1 MKELDIAY
9 FLKTKLEENR
19 LMEVVKTE
27 PLYSNIQNNYLKQ
40 LFAIMHQRF
49 NALFEF
55 MKSKKKGNGHFNASE
70 SRELLNLI
78 KLYEDMHYVLRE
90 TPLSFKLDDTYDSML
105 KFCKGFLQESNGSE
119 IPNDLPEFKIKEY
132 EPIFFM
138 SQIISV
144 PVVNKNFNYEL
155 KFIGEGSYAKVFK
168 YKDTFYNKFFVL
180 KRAKD
185 ELNDKELS
193 RFRLEFDTM
202 KELKSPYVL
211 DVYRY
216 DDTNNEYYMEY
227 ADESLYDFIRKNNT
241 KLSRKRRR
249 AIAHQIFKGFSYI
262 HSKKYLHRD
271 ISFTNILLQHYD
283 NELSVVKISDFGL
296 VKIEHSNLTSFGSEV
311 KGSLNDSNLQFV
323 GFASYNMEYE
333 TFALTR
339 LIYYVMT
346 GKYNLENI
354 KNENIRNF
362 VLKGVAPNLDER
374 YHSVEEMQIA
384 FEKAFPLNEY

>member
-1 MKELDIAY
+1 MDIAN

-90 TPLSFKLDDTYDSML
+90 TPLSFKLDDTYDSMV

-132 EPIFFM
+132 EPIFFI

-144 PVVNKNFNYEL
+144 PVVNKNYNYEL

-185 ELNDKELS
+185 DLNDKELS

-249 AIAHQIFKGFSYI
+249 GIAHQIFKGFSYI

-323 GFASYNMEYE
+323 GFANYNMEYE

-362 VLKGVAPNLDER
+362 VLKGIDPMLEKR
-374 YHSVEEMQIA
+374 YHSIDEMQMA
-384 FEKAFPLNEY
+384 FEKAFPLTEF

>member
-1 MKELDIAY
+1 MDIVY
-9 FLKTKLEENR
+9 FLKTKLEENK

-27 PLYSNIQNNYLKQ
+27 VLYSNIENNYLKQ
-40 LFAIMHQRF
+40 LFAIMHQQF
-49 NALFEF
+49 NSLFEF
-55 MKSKKKGNGHFNASE
+55 MKSKKKFNGHFNASE

-78 KLYEDMHYVLRE
+78 KLYEDMHYVLAE

-105 KFCKGFLQESNGSE
+105 RFCKGFLQESNGSE
-119 IPNDLPEFKIKEY
+119 IPENLPEFQIKEY

-138 SQIISV
+138 TEIISV
-144 PVVNKNFNYEL
+144 PTVNKNYNYEL

-185 ELNDKELS
+185 DLNEKELL

-216 DDTNNEYYMEY
+216 DDINNEYYMEY

-249 AIAHQIFKGFSYI
+249 GIAHQIFKGFSYI

-323 GFASYNMEYE
+323 GFANYNMEYE

-374 YHSVEEMQIA
+374 YHSVEEMQTA
-384 FEKAFPLNEY
+384 FENAFPLVEF

>member
-1 MKELDIAY
+1 MDITN
-9 FLKTKLEENR
+9 FLKTKLDENR

-27 PLYSNIQNNYLKQ
+27 SLYDNVGNGYLKQ
-40 LFAIMHQRF
+40 LFAIMHQRY
-49 NALFEF
+49 NVLFEF

-70 SRELLNLI
+70 SRELLKLI
-78 KLYEDMHYVLRE
+78 KLYEDLQYVLRE
-90 TPLSFKLDDTYDSML
+90 TPLSFKLDNIYDFML
-105 KFCKGFLQESNGSE
+105 KFCKGFLQEANGSE

-132 EPIFFM
+132 EPIFFI

-144 PVVNKNFNYEL
+144 PVVNKNYNYEL

-185 ELNDKELS
+185 DLNDKELS

-227 ADESLYDFIRKNNT
+227 ADESLYDFQIKNNT

-249 AIAHQIFKGFSYI
+249 GIAQQIFKGFSYI

-323 GFASYNMEYE
+323 EFANYNMEYE

-362 VLKGVAPNLDER
+362 VLKGVSSNLNKR

-384 FEKAFPLNEY
+384 FEKAFPFSEC

>member
-1 MKELDIAY
+1 MDIAY
-9 FLKTKLEENR
+9 LLKNKLEENK
-19 LMEVVKTE
+19 LMEVVRTE
-27 PLYSNIQNNYLKQ
+27 PLYSNIENKSLKQ

-78 KLYEDMHYVLRE
+78 KLYEDMQYVLRE
-90 TPLSFKLDDTYDSML
+90 TPLAFRLDDTYDSML
-105 KFCKGFLQESNGSE
+105 KFCKGFLKESNGSE
-119 IPNDLPEFKIKEY
+119 IPDDLPEFKIKEY
-132 EPIFFM
+132 EPIFSI

-144 PVVNKNFNYEL
+144 PIVNKSHNYEL
-155 KFIGEGSYAKVFK
+155 KFIGEGSYAKV
-168 YKDTFYNKFFVL
+168 YKFYIL

-185 ELNDKELS
+185 DLDAKELS

-202 KELKSPYVL
+202 RELKSPYVL
-211 DVYRY
+211 EVYRY
-216 DDTNNEYYMEY
+216 DDINNEYYMEY
-227 ADESLYDFIRKNNT
+227 ADETLYDFIRKNNT

-249 AIAHQIFKGFSYI
+249 GIAHQIFKGFSYI
-262 HSKKYLHRD
+262 HSKNYLHRD

-311 KGSLNDSNLQFV
+311 KGSLNDSNLQVV
-323 GFASYNMEYE
+323 GFANYNIEYE

-354 KNENIRNF
+354 KNENIKNF
-362 VLKGVAPNLDER
+362 VLKGVAPNIDER
-374 YHSVEEMQIA
+374 YHSVDEMQVA
-384 FEKAFPLNEY
+384 FEKAFPLNDL

>member
-1 MKELDIAY
+1 MDIAY
-9 FLKTKLEENR
+9 FLKTKLEENK
-19 LMEVVKTE
+19 LMEVVRTE
-27 PLYSNIQNNYLKQ
+27 PLYSNIENKSLKQ

-78 KLYEDMHYVLRE
+78 KLYEDMQYVLRE
-90 TPLSFKLDDTYDSML
+90 TPLAFRLDDTYDSML
-105 KFCKGFLQESNGSE
+105 KFCKGFLKESNGSE
-119 IPNDLPEFKIKEY
+119 IPDDLPEFKIKEY
-132 EPIFFM
+132 EPIFSI

-144 PVVNKNFNYEL
+144 PIVNKSHNYEL
-155 KFIGEGSYAKVFK
+155 KFIGEGSYAKV
-168 YKDTFYNKFFVL
+168 YKFYIL

-185 ELNDKELS
+185 DLDAKELS

-202 KELKSPYVL
+202 RELKSPYVL
-211 DVYRY
+211 EVYRY
-216 DDTNNEYYMEY
+216 DDINNEYYMEY
-227 ADESLYDFIRKNNT
+227 ADETLYDFIRKNNT

-249 AIAHQIFKGFSYI
+249 GIAHQIFKGFSYI
-262 HSKKYLHRD
+262 HSKNYLHRD

-311 KGSLNDSNLQFV
+311 KGSLNDSNLQVV
-323 GFASYNMEYE
+323 GFANYNIEYE

-354 KNENIRNF
+354 KNENIKNF
-362 VLKGVAPNLDER
+362 VLKGVAPNIDER
-374 YHSVEEMQIA
+374 YHSVDEMQVA
-384 FEKAFPLNEY
+384 FEKAFPLNDL

>member
-1 MKELDIAY
+1 MDITN
-9 FLKTKLEENR
+9 FLKTKLDENR
-19 LMEVVKTE
+19 LTEVVKTE
-27 PLYSNIQNNYLKQ
+27 SLYTNVGNEYLKQ
-40 LFAIMHQRF
+40 LFAIMHQRY
-49 NALFEF
+49 NTLFEF

-70 SRELLNLI
+70 SRELLKLI
-78 KLYEDMHYVLRE
+78 KLYEDLQYVLRE
-90 TPLSFKLDDTYDSML
+90 TPLSFKLDNTYDSML
-105 KFCKGFLQESNGSE
+105 KFCKSFLQESNGSE

-132 EPIFFM
+132 EPIFFI

-144 PVVNKNFNYEL
+144 PVVNKNLNYEL

-168 YKDTFYNKFFVL
+168 YKDTFYNKFFIL

-185 ELNDKELS
+185 NLTEKELL

-216 DDTNNEYYMEY
+216 DDANNEYYMEY
-227 ADESLYDFIRKNNT
+227 ADETLYDFIKKNNN

-249 AIAHQIFKGFSYI
+249 GIAYQIFKGFSYI

-296 VKIEHSNLTSFGSEV
+296 VKIEHSNLTSFGSEI

-323 GFASYNMEYE
+323 GFANYNMEYE

-354 KNENIRNF
+354 KNENIKNF
-362 VLKGVAPNLDER
+362 VLRGIEPNIDKR
-374 YHSVEEMQIA
+374 YHSVDEMKEA
-384 FEKAFPLNEY
+384 FEKAFPLIEF